1 MGVRL
6 WAQLSVTAALQL
18 SVSGGQGPGQ
28 PQCGAMGQLRSP
40 PCCLSTVV
48 PLSLFTSMHLVGCI

>member
-6 WAQLSVTAALQL
+6 WDQLSVAAALQL
-18 SVSGGQGPGQ
+18 SVSGGQGLGQ

-48 PLSLFTSMHLVGCI
+48 PLSLFT